1 MPSKDNNPTVRRY
14 PRTLNEAFGCDGYAI
29 TKYPGRSKFIDV
41 AFAIALGIVL
51 AVVLVEGLL
60 L

>member
-1 MPSKDNNPTVRRY
+1 MQKDNNPTVRKY

-29 TKYPGRSKFIDV
+29 TKYESRSRFIDV
-41 AFAIALGIVL
+41 AFAIALGL
-51 AVVLVEGLL
+51 AGAVVLVEGLL